1 MPAAVE
7 VAECRFFCCMGFRG
21 ERNMFSVLKAPLGCL
36 FIVLYILIIYKRNKR
51 TTTEASRIFCLIM
64 IVTLVNLIM
73 DFFTTLYEVAKG
85 ATDST
90 IYVFGFNLFM
100 ETTMLFAFLVYRYFL
115 IHIEW
120 AMRKKCKVDRVI
132 SEIGLVVASLLMV
145 LAPVE
150 VEYGLEVYS
159 YGLKLRIVHTMTIA
173 IAVASIVRYI
183 LSRSILEA
191 HKAYTMRTT
200 MTIMSIAI
208 MIQMLMPDFMIVEF
222 AYTMVII
229 GIYLHMENPE
239 KFIHLKTG
247 LFNER
252 ALRRALNE
260 HDVLSRPTPIFVY
273 AFRTEE
279 QDEELLKKVMLE
291 STKYMAK
298 FRHMSGYYLKNDVL
312 VFVKG
317 SGWER
322 RKKLKATGIPKLS
335 KDYKEIM
342 EFSTSFQY
350 PDDCKSFD
358 EVMER
363 LEEFK
368 LQNANVDLYIDKMTG
383 VYSRNRY
390 EIDIQSFLQERKELH
405 YYVADLNNLK
415 ITNDKFGHLAGDG
428 LIRDMAYILQD
439 AFSEDGYVYRIGGDE
454 FAVIYMGS
462 ETQATM
468 LNAVE
473 QVCKKVNRNR
483 SIPIRYAIGYAKY
496 DKDQNTWKEVLE
508 QADASMYKD
517 KLSNPERIKYEE

>member
-1 MPAAVE
+1 
-7 VAECRFFCCMGFRG
+7 
-21 ERNMFSVLKAPLGCL
+21 
-36 FIVLYILIIYKRNKR
+36 
-51 TTTEASRIFCLIM
+51 
-64 IVTLVNLIM
+64 M

-85 ATDST
+85 ATDSD

-100 ETTMLFAFLVYRYFL
+100 ETTLLFAFLVYRYFL

-120 AMRKKCKVDRVI
+120 TMRKRYKADRII
-132 SEIGLVVASLLMV
+132 SEICLAVSSLLML
-145 LAPVE
+145 LAPVQ
-150 VEYGLEVYS
+150 VEYGLEIYL
-159 YGLKLRIVHTMTIA
+159 YGMKLRIVHTMTIVV
-173 IAVASIVRYI
+173 AVASVVRYL
-183 LSRSILEA
+183 LSRSILEE
-191 HKAYTMRTT
+191 HKAHTMRTT
-200 MTIMSIAI
+200 MVIMSIAI
-208 MIQMLMPDFMIVEF
+208 VIQMLMPDFMIVEF

-239 KFIHLKTG
+239 KFIHLETG

-252 ALRRALNE
+252 ALRRVLNE
-260 HDVLSRPTPIFVY
+260 HDALSRPTPVLVY

-279 QDEELLKKVMLE
+279 QDEELLKKVMQE
-291 STKYMAK
+291 STKYMSK
-298 FRHMSGYYLKNDVL
+298 FRRMSGYYLKNDVL

-322 RKKLKATGIPKLS
+322 KEKLKTIGIPKLS

-368 LQNANVDLYIDKMTG
+368 LQNVNVDLYIDKMTG

-390 EIDIQSFLQERKELH
+390 EIDIQSFLQEQKEIH

-415 ITNDKFGHLAGDG
+415 VTNDKFGHLAGDG

-439 AFSEDGYVYRIGGDE
+439 AFSEDGYVYRVGGDE
-454 FAVIYMGS
+454 FAVIYIGNK
-462 ETQATM
+462 TQNAM
-468 LNAVE
+468 L
-473 QVCKKVNRNR
+473 KKVELCRKEVNQNR
-483 SIPIRYAIGYAKY
+483 SIPVRYAIGYAKY
-496 DKDQNTWKEVLE
+496 DKEQNTWKEVVE
-508 QADASMYKD
+508 QADADMYKD
-517 KLSNPERIKYEE
+517 KMSNPERIKYEE